1 MPFGYGYM
9 RSTSAASSRNVSGNF
24 GGLDEISHSNSS
36 IHPLARG
43 VGEGGGNDWN
53 NNGNDHAV
61 TRGGGGGGGASGY
74 EPQKGKMVLVRE
86 QSVDEESG
94 RDENRNGRGNPHRN
108 GHNGNGN
115 GNRNGHGNGH
125 GNGNSGWV

>member
-24 GGLDEISHSNSS
+24 GGLDENIHSNSS

-61 TRGGGGGGGASGY
+61 TRGGGGGASGY

-94 RDENRNGRGNPHRN
+94 RDRNRNGHSH

-115 GNRNGHGNGH
+115 GNGHGNGH
-125 GNGNSGWV
+125 GNGNGNSGWV

>member
-24 GGLDEISHSNSS
+24 GGLDENIHSNSS

-86 QSVDEESG
+86 QSVNEESG
-94 RDENRNGRGNPHRN
+94 RDGNRNGHRN
-108 GHNGNGN
+108 GHGHGHNGNEN
-115 GNRNGHGNGH
+115 GNGHGNGH
-125 GNGNSGWV
+125 GNGNGNSGWV

>member
-61 TRGGGGGGGASGY
+61 TRGGGGGGGGGASGY

-94 RDENRNGRGNPHRN
+94 RDGNRNGHGNPHRN

-115 GNRNGHGNGH
+115 GHGNGH
-125 GNGNSGWV
+125 GNGNGNSGWV